1 MKSGF
6 FKLHMYIPKWST
18 KNDLKLGM
26 LRGLGLKTKL
36 LTSMKETERQTF
48 NQGFVKGEECCLF
61 SWLAA
66 EELFHGFWLTVP
78 LWKAKLHSITLELSN
93 SDVNVLQCFK
103 SAFWIGI
110 WAWQSCSE
118 TNLESRLKTQ
128 QKIYIWITELYI
140 T

>member
-61 SWLAA
+61 CDLVGWLQKNS
-66 EELFHGFWLTVP
+66 FHGFWLTVP

-118 TNLESRLKTQ
+118 TNLESI
-128 QKIYIWITELYI
+128 KIYIWITELYI